1 MEASEGGAMMAIVKI
16 EKVEVCCDFCGK
28 HQDFVK
34 IIIAGKKS
42 FICNECVDVCVKV
55 IKEAQ

>member
-1 MEASEGGAMMAIVKI
+1 MAIVKI

-34 IIIAGKKS
+34 MIIAGKKS
-42 FICNECVDVCVKV
+42 FICNECVDVCVKI
-55 IKEAQ
+55 IKEASNDV